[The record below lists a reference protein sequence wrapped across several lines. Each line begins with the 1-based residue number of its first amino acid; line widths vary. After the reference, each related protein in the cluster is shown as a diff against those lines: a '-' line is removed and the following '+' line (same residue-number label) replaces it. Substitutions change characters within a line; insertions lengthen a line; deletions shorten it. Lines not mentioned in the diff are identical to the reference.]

1 MQHLTETAPPPD
13 TNPKIAYR
21 DERMEILTLIA
32 RGQMLWEKP
41 ATGSTPGCDLKP
53 DFGERR
59 QAIAELNK
67 MDGAYHEAAPKQET
81 NPYRT
86 IVLYGA
92 SQQPPVSA
100 T

>member
-1 MQHLTETAPPPD
+1 MPQPPLTDAQ
-13 TNPKIAYR
+13 PKPTIAGR

-32 RGQMLWEKP
+32 RAQIVWEKP
-41 ATGSTPGCDLKP
+41 ATASTPSCDLKP

-67 MDGAYHEAAPKQET
+67 MDCAYQDATTQTEMS
-81 NPYRT
+81 PYRT

-92 SQQPPVSA
+92 SQQPPVPS

>member
-1 MQHLTETAPPPD
+1 MPQPPLTTATPKPP
-13 TNPKIAYR
+13 IAGR

-32 RGQMLWEKP
+32 RGEMLWEKP
-41 ATGSTPGCDLKP
+41 ATGSTAACDLKP

-67 MDGAYHEAAPKQET
+67 MDGAYQDAKPQTEMS
-81 NPYRT
+81 PYRT

-92 SQQPPVSA
+92 SQQPPVPS